1 MAGELK
7 QLQLTL
13 QRHGFKVE
21 RRSPTKSSAYGQFN
35 AADKTL
41 LVSPLADALGISR
54 AVLLHEAV
62 HAAQSCPTGKPSL
75 LGVKRRTDPAVGS
88 QIRYILGHH
97 YKQANIALEQEAF
110 LIQGQPDAEQI
121 IIEALNRRC

>member
-1 MAGELK
+1 MAGDL
-7 QLQLTL
+7 QRLQLTL
-13 QRHGFKVE
+13 QHHGFKVE

-62 HAAQSCPTGKPSL
+62 HAAQSCPSGTLSL
-75 LGVKRRTDPAVGS
+75 LGVNRKTDPAVDS
-88 QIRYILGHH
+88 QIRYILRHH
-97 YKQANIALEQEAF
+97 YKQANVALEQEAF

>member
-1 MAGELK
+1 MAGDLK

-35 AADKTL
+35 AANKTL
-41 LVSPLADALGISR
+41 LVSPLADALGISG

-62 HAAQSCPTGKPSL
+62 HAAQSCPSGTLSL
-75 LGVKRRTDPAVGS
+75 LGVNRKTDPAVDS
-88 QIRYILGHH
+88 QIRYILRHH
-97 YKQANIALEQEAF
+97 YKQGNIALEEEAF
-110 LIQGQPDAEQI
+110 VIQGQPDAEQI